1 MLDVNFFVEKQR
13 MRMEE
18 YELDRRNDIVTESY
32 DNRSTG
38 SVSYSTE
45 LKIKRPREC

>member
-1 MLDVNFFVEKQR
+1 MLDVNFFVEKQSG
-13 MRMEE
+13 MEE